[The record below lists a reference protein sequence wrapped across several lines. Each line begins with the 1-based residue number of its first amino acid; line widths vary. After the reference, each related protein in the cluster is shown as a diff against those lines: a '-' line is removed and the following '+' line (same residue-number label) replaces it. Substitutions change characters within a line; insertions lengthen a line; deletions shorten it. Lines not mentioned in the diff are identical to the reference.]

1 MGTYTKFAADFEL
14 KKNTPNEVLE
24 TLLYMYG
31 MGVQPG
37 QLPDHKLF
45 STNRWAKMVY
55 GSDSGLA
62 GSRFGFDREEGSWK
76 VRVRCNLKN
85 YDSEIELFL
94 EWIYPYM
101 ATKGFI
107 GYIHSETRAVPILIY
122 TDKLESGEIYY
133 EPPVIE
139 PVYYTSPPDPI
150 NRVID
155 IIEKAKK
162 RFTDEEMKAPQEE
175 HEIYAGLEFA
185 SQFLNNYDDSR
196 EVIDKIT
203 GLEEM
208 LDNELETCG
217 TQYSTELAHENAHV
231 ILIKFLRDRGFRN
244 VAQAW
249 ENLNNRPKPKD
260 ETNS

>member
-1 MGTYTKFAADFEL
+1 MGTYTKFAADFKLTE
-14 KKNTPNEVLE
+14 NTPNEVLE

-31 MGVQPG
+31 MSDPPER
-37 QLPDHKLF
+37 LPDHKLF
-45 STNRWAKMVY
+45 STSRWAKMVY
-55 GSDSGLA
+55 GSDSGLM
-62 GSRFGFDREEGSWK
+62 GSRFGFDREEGCWK

-85 YDSEIELFL
+85 YQSEIELFL

-107 GYIHSETRAVPILIY
+107 GYIQSETRAVPLLVY
-122 TDKLESGEIYY
+122 TDKIESGEIYD

-139 PVYYTSPPDPI
+139 PGYYTVPPEPI
-150 NRVID
+150 KRVIGL
-155 IIEKAKK
+155 IEKAQK

-185 SQFLNNYDDSR
+185 SQFLNNHDDSR
-196 EVIDKIT
+196 EVVAKIT
-203 GLEEM
+203 ELEEM
-208 LDNELETCG
+208 LDDELKTWG
-217 TQYSTELAHENAHV
+217 TQYSTELASENARV

-249 ENLNNRPKPKD
+249 ENLHNRPKPKD
-260 ETNS
+260 E